1 MKRIAPA
8 ITIIRY
14 RSPGPDGGRLIAL
27 SQDTGRI
34 EQAIA
39 KAKDRI
45 AVQGLAAY
53 KRREH
58 EEHEG
63 IPHDPGTAIAGFPNW
78 ADVYREEL
86 ATVGIAAVVGSN
98 TLCYETQPFEKL
110 DRGLPRASAEGK
122 RKIRREDLLTHLKN
136 VESMIREDIRN
147 GGPRCLGT
155 ALIPVTTRIRHEE
168 TRS

>member
-8 ITIIRY
+8 ITTIRF
-14 RSPGPDGGRLIAL
+14 RSPGPDGGRLIVL

-58 EEHEG
+58 EEYEG
-63 IPHDPGTAIAGFPNW
+63 TPHDPGAAIAGFPNW

-86 ATVGIAAVVGSN
+86 AAVGIHAVVGPDL
-98 TLCYETQPFEKL
+98 LCYETNPFEKL
-110 DRGLPRASAEGK
+110 DRE
-122 RKIRREDLLTHLKN
+122 LK
-136 VESMIREDIRN
+136 
-147 GGPRCLGT
+147 P
-155 ALIPVTTRIRHEE
+155 
-168 TRS
+168 